1 MALRHV
7 FLRILYQYYTIT
19 NKYYFKYKKNA
30 PEGAYIKNKA
40 TPN

>member
-19 NKYYFKYKKNA
+19 NNYCFEYEKSA
-30 PEGAYIKNKA
+30 PKGAYIKNKA